1 MWRGRLMA
9 KVRNSEDLLSS
20 SWSQDNQRAREIAL
34 DTIEAL
40 LKAADSKEV
49 VKSKISVSE
58 GLLKVAGKTYNL
70 HSYRRV
76 IVVGGGKASGAMAEA
91 LESIL
96 GKFID
101 SGIVIVPKGTASR
114 YNTKQIKLHE
124 ASHPIPDKSSVKGAE
139 EIIEYVKYSQENDL
153 VICLISGGGSSLM
166 AFPRKEITLEDKQ
179 KTTDLLLKC
188 GATIN
193 EMNAVRKHLS
203 SFKGGQLAKAAYPAT
218 VLGLLLSDVLGDPLD
233 VIASGPTVPD
243 STTFSDAVD
252 VFLRYSL
259 WDKVPISV
267 KKVLSDG
274 KKGLVEE
281 TPKKDS
287 LIFKKVNN
295 VVLGNNRLACKAAS
309 NTMKQHGLNTVFLT
323 SFLEGEAREVGTALS
338 SLVKEVLVSGNPLPP
353 PVGIVAGG
361 ETTVTVTGE
370 GKGGRNQEI
379 ALAAALKIEGLNRIL
394 IFSISTDG
402 IDGPTDAAGALVDG
416 ETLRHSRI
424 SGLDA
429 RRFLKNN
436 DSYSFFSRTGGL
448 IFTGPTG
455 TNVNDVTILIAL

>member
-1 MWRGRLMA
+1 MV
-9 KVRNSEDLLSS
+9 KVRNKEELLNS
-20 SWSQDNQRAREIAL
+20 SWSQDNRRAREIAL
-34 DTIEAL
+34 DTVEAL
-40 LKAADSKEV
+40 LKAADAKEV
-49 VKSKISVSE
+49 IKSKIAVTE
-58 GLLKVAGKTYNL
+58 GLLKVSGKTYNL
-70 HSYRRV
+70 DSYRRV

-91 LESIL
+91 LENLL
-96 GKFID
+96 GEFID
-101 SGIVIVPKGTASR
+101 DGIVVVPKGTASK
-114 YNTKQIKLHE
+114 YNIKRITLHE
-124 ASHPIPDKSSVKGAE
+124 ASHPVPDKSSIKGAE
-139 EIIEYVKYSQENDL
+139 KIIEIVKHSQENDL

-166 AFPRKEITLEDKQ
+166 ALPRKGITLEDKQ
-179 KTTDLLLKC
+179 KTTEFLLKC

-243 STTFSDAVD
+243 STTFSDAAD

-259 WDKVPISV
+259 WDKIPSSV

-274 KKGLVEE
+274 EMGLIEE

-287 LIFKKVNN
+287 LIFEKVNN
-295 VVLGNNRLACKAAS
+295 IVLGNNRLACQAAA
-309 NTMKQHGLNTVFLT
+309 NTMKQHGLNTMFLT

-394 IFSISTDG
+394 IVSISTDG

-416 ETLRHSRI
+416 ETLQRSRNL
-424 SGLDA
+424 GLDA

-436 DSYSFFSRTGGL
+436 DSYLFFSRVGGL
-448 IFTGPTG
+448 VFTGPTG
-455 TNVNDVTILIAL
+455 TNVNDVTILIVL